1 MNAIEDPETNSR
13 LSEMGFLS
21 PDGRCFSFDQR
32 ANGYARGEG
41 VGTVLLKPL
50 AAALKDGDTI
60 RAVIRG
66 TGVNQDGKT
75 PGITLPSKAAQI
87 ELIQSVYAGAGLD
100 VVDTNY
106 IEAHGTGT
114 AAGDPI
120 EASAL
125 ATAFSGRKSETPL
138 YIGSIKS
145 NIGHLESASGIAGL
159 IKAVLTLENGIIP
172 GNHDLQKVNPKIQT
186 KRWNIDVCL
195 PFIAIKRGCLNC

>member
-66 TGVNQDGKT
+66 SGVNQDGKT

-87 ELIQSVYAGAGLD
+87 ELIQSVYASAGLD
-100 VVDTNY
+100 VSDTNY

-125 ATAFSGRKSETPL
+125 ATAFSARDSVTPL

-159 IKAVLTLENGIIP
+159 IKAVLTLETGIIP

-186 KRWNIDVCL
+186 KRWNIEVCL
-195 PFIAIKRGCLNC
+195 P